1 MEVHYKREMKHNY
14 LIVEPDEGN
23 KPGYEARMLLN
34 NAVEGL
40 LRFHI
45 KYMDE
50 RQSYYY
56 DITSMQPLGRIL
68 QNRFIDRGEICQ
80 LLIQLHVALRR
91 MEEYLLSEDG
101 LLLDPDY
108 IYVEPEGFR
117 TGLCLVPGMAGS
129 FPDRLSRLLQYLMK
143 KVDHRDKECVVLAY
157 GLYQES
163 LKENFSVEDLMKLV
177 QREGRD
183 AEASAPA
190 VSAADSDPYW
200 EQGGSIDESGRQSW
214 DEGGDR
220 AAGGAGLGERERRFE
235 SVENTGEPGVKWA
248 EAREGDG
255 QKTGVSVPPLLR
267 LVLKQLAVICLIA
280 VGAPAF
286 LWFIKGPSAVGRFRP
301 LWLILPAAAL
311 ILSAV
316 GDIVYVVFCNR
327 SVGEAPREMN
337 GKALPR
343 RWEIPEEEPGPEA
356 EAGRQEPEAEAE
368 FQTTLLT
375 GRGESGPERRLE
387 PREEKMEDILIPYFP
402 FIIGKH
408 EELVDY
414 VLNRS
419 TVSRLH
425 VRIDREG
432 EEYRITDLN
441 STNGTM
447 VGGRLLEAN
456 ETAGICTGD
465 EICIADL
472 LFTFR

>member
-129 FPDRLSRLLQYLMK
+129 FPDHLSRLLQYLMK

-183 AEASAPA
+183 VEASAPA
-190 VSAADSDPYW
+190 VSAADFDPYW

-255 QKTGVSVPPLLR
+255 QKIGVSVPPLLR

-301 LWLILPAAAL
+301 LWLLLPAAAL
-311 ILSAV
+311 VLSAV
-316 GDIVYVVFCNR
+316 GDIVYVVFGNR

-356 EAGRQEPEAEAE
+356 EAGRQEPEAEEE